1 MTLDPYAEFIRGVAS
16 DPAIFV
22 GKHCRLAGKALN
34 DIGMILESQPYAVAS
49 AYILDR
55 AKRARDNDEAKAL
68 RQLQAH
74 LRHAANN
81 GLNPSKISFLVRKL
95 HVFPEIL
102 EAL

>member
-1 MTLDPYAEFIRGVAS
+1 MTSDPYAVFIGDVAN
-16 DPAIFV
+16 DQAIFQ
-22 GKHCRLAGKALN
+22 GRRCRISRKALN
-34 DIGMILESQPYAVAS
+34 EIGMILESQPYAVAS